1 MTYRE
6 YGEYIVLQRYNLE
19 LHCDTQEITL
29 EALTLENTDFGKLSL
44 GHKADVRSLHWLTC
58 RQSYIGDIIK
68 QTLGVYTGLHV
79 DNTNWSHWRS
89 CIVNDLTV
97 GPDRLEVLHRDNSA

>member
-29 EALTLENTDFGKLSL
+29 EALTLEITDFGKLNL

-58 RQSYIGDIIK
+58 RQNYIGDTIK

-79 DNTNWSHWRS
+79 DKT
-89 CIVNDLTV
+89 T
-97 GPDRLEVLHRDNSA
+97 LEIQ